1 MMDILAVIQKPT
13 ASQES
18 LNVGIIIIIIVIV
31 VLIASTFFH
40 KK

>member
-18 LNVGIIIIIIVIV
+18 LNVGIIVIIMVIV

>member
-18 LNVGIIIIIIVIV
+18 LNVGIIVIIMVIV
-31 VLIASTFFH
+31 VLIASTFFY